1 MNPTDY
7 NWSELLRQS
16 DLQFKPTQ
24 LNLCLPI
31 IIRLSKKMILGV
43 RFKAIAVHDNLI
55 CDGHH
60 RYLASILTN
69 IPIEIVQTMKT
80 SGTILYQWEEVEFD
94 GNDWDTNSKI
104 EWLNKQDALFNN
116 IPIDKF
122 NALLK

>member
-1 MNPTDY
+1 
-7 NWSELLRQS
+7 
-16 DLQFKPTQ
+16 
-24 LNLCLPI
+24 
-31 IIRLSKKMILGV
+31 MILGV
-43 RFKAIAVHDNLI
+43 RFKAIAVLDNLI